1 MSFYQSGQPIII
13 PDPVDVGVQ
22 TVVAGSNVT
31 ITGTATVP
39 IVNVVTGANGP
50 SANNIPIPSGAPGAP
65 VTVTP
70 INNGAQANFYTI
82 ATALLPQDASGS
94 KVYRF
99 TFNGFFETAIIT
111 GGTGGN
117 ITVFTTIQPANQVI
131 CGVTMY
137 ANSTFSPT
145 GNIWSMSGI
154 FIPTVGDSL
163 QITVRNST
171 GGTLT
176 NCQVVPTTKGCGIE
190 LVSSSSAPQLIF
202 S

>member
-1 MSFYQSGQPIII
+1 MATSQYNSYIVA

-22 TVVAGSNVT
+22 SIIAGSNIT
-31 ITGTATVP
+31 LTGTATSP
-39 IVNVVTGANGP
+39 IINANIGP
-50 SANNIPIPSGAPGAP
+50 SANNVPIPSGAPGVP

-82 ATALLPQDASGS
+82 ATALFPQNAAGTN
-94 KVYRF
+94 VYRF
-99 TFNGFFETAIIT
+99 TFNGFFETAILT

-137 ANSTFSPT
+137 ANATFSPT
-145 GNIWSMSGI
+145 GNVWSMSGI
-154 FIPTVGDSL
+154 FKPIVGDSL
-163 QITVRNST
+163 QITVRNAT

-176 NCQVVPTTKGCGIE
+176 NVQVVPTTKGCGIE
-190 LVSSSSAPQLIF
+190 LVSSNSAPQLIF